1 MIELTLTIA
10 SGLFLPWFAF
20 AALAML
26 WAALS
31 GLCSFV
37 FRK

>member
-1 MIELTLTIA
+1 MIGLALTIA
-10 SGLFLPWFAF
+10 SGLFLAWFAF

-31 GLCSFV
+31 GLCSWIFN
-37 FRK
+37 R